1 MRETDRQT
9 MTEGL
14 LTTLKVAS
22 SVLGDDAHF
31 PQLNPMVSAFKF
43 LKRMKRIFVVEN
55 TKLVHGYRY
64 FIFVFFFK
72 GCREIKKFFFGGGV
86 T

>member
-1 MRETDRQT
+1 

-64 FIFVFFFK
+64 FIFVFFLK
-72 GCREIKKFFFGGGV
+72 DVEKLKNFFGGGV